1 MVRDQRYNGTVSLDN
16 SRGSMRY
23 IRTNFYLYYNQQ
35 ARARWHSSKRRF
47 RLRTDAEMFDH
58 YCRKYQESIGHTGI
72 LNKNDPEGDMFLCK
86 NGEELPLMSFN
97 SFCQC
102 GNKQQ
107 IDIDE
112 ELKMLLDHQST
123 LENKMSSLHKMIPNL
138 QILEA
143 DSKQLYGMIS
153 FTSTLAENVS
163 SKVRKLDLAKSRVV
177 DCIQR
182 VEDILDLKFCTDG
195 VQTALQNEDY
205 EKAAGHIHRFRSLDE
220 TVIRMSAETNEGGT
234 LNSSFK
240 MLYECEEKLKS
251 IVHSKFDAAVHQGDI
266 ASVERFFKIFP
277 LLGMYS
283 EGLNKFGKHL
293 AAQLSEKADGN
304 LKITLYPDS
313 TDKRAHVMF
322 ADALTLLFESIAR
335 VVEIHQPLV
344 ETYYGPGQLI
354 QLLTILQKEC
364 DRQCRKIFENF
375 KAHRDYSGKVKRV
388 QQNLSVVK
396 TIEKLDPKELDILL
410 SEMVLLSSRSELYL
424 RFMRRRATNDTE
436 AAQSNPQSQ
445 SDDIKEIDQLFSSCE
460 LNRMIQDII
469 GNYIMM
475 EEYFMR
481 EMIVKAV
488 NMDSSEE
495 GQQTSSMVDD
505 IFFIVKKSVRRAISS
520 SSVDGVCAMLNHACT
535 ILEKDFGEVLLSRLR
550 AGYPYG
556 FDLQHAYNIVQS
568 SLQHGK
574 LQSSDSKARS
584 QFLTA
589 LNNVEVSCDYCKA
602 LKTNLEEDISK
613 LYPQCSEQSKAKLE
627 SCLGEVIT
635 VAMKF
640 KDIVDFGFSQLASSA
655 VKPRIKPLID
665 SFLSTSHNIS
675 EEEFSNYEANDPWVQ
690 NVIMNLDT
698 ALTTFKEAMTSSNY
712 DRFATAVSGEITQQ
726 LEKAV
731 TKTTFNRLGGLQFD
745 KELRSL
751 VGYLSSVTTWTVRD
765 KFSRLMQMATILNL
779 ERVSEIMDYWGQ
791 NSGPLTWRL
800 TPTEVR
806 QILSLR
812 IDFRTDDIKR
822 LKL

>member
-1 MVRDQRYNGTVSLDN
+1 MTENVRKNQDASFSSAMVEVEN
-16 SRGSMRY
+16 
-23 IRTNFYLYYNQQ
+23 I
-35 ARARWHSSKRRF
+35 
-47 RLRTDAEMFDH
+47 TDIEEM
-58 YCRKYQESIGHTGI
+58 KITLQ
-72 LNKNDPEGDMFLCK
+72 KLC
-86 NGEELPLMSFN
+86 
-97 SFCQC
+97 
-102 GNKQQ
+102 
-107 IDIDE
+107 DE
-112 ELKMLLDHQST
+112 EISIDDELKTLLDHQGI
-123 LENKMSSLHKMIPNL
+123 LESKMSSLHKMMPGL

-143 DSKQLYGMIS
+143 DSKQLCGMIS

-163 SKVRKLDLAKSRVV
+163 SKVRKLDLAKSHVV
-177 DCIQR
+177 DCMQR

-220 TVIRMSAETNEGGT
+220 TVIRMSSETNEGSGT
-234 LNSSFK
+234 LESSFK
-240 MLYECEEKLKS
+240 MLYDAEEKLKL
-251 IVHSKFDAAVHQGDI
+251 IVHNKFDAAVHQGDV

-277 LLGMYS
+277 LLGMFS
-283 EGLNKFGKHL
+283 EGLTKFGKYL

-304 LKITLYPDS
+304 MKIALYPDS

-322 ADALTLLFESIAR
+322 ADMLTLLFESIAR
-335 VVEIHQPLV
+335 AVEIHQPLV
-344 ETYYGPGQLI
+344 ETYYGPGRLFP
-354 QLLTILQKEC
+354 LLSILQKEC
-364 DRQCRKIFENF
+364 DRQSRKIFENF
-375 KAHRDYSGKVKRV
+375 KTHRDYSGKVRRV
-388 QQNLSVVK
+388 QQNLSTVK
-396 TIEKLDPKELDILL
+396 TSMDKLDPKELDVLL

-424 RFMRRRATNDTE
+424 RFMRRRAIGDVE
-436 AAQSNPQSQ
+436 AAHV
-445 SDDIKEIDQLFSSCE
+445 DISKQTEDLKEVDRFFSSCE
-460 LNRMIQDII
+460 LSRMVQEVI

-481 EMIVKAV
+481 EMIIKAV
-488 NMDSSEE
+488 SMDSSEE

-505 IFFIVKKSVRRAISS
+505 TFFIVKKSVRLRAISS

-535 ILEKDFGEVLLSRLR
+535 ILEQDFGSVLLTRLR

-574 LQSSDSKARS
+574 LQSSDSEKKLARA

-589 LNNVEVSCDYCKA
+589 LNNAEVSCDYCKA
-602 LKTNLEEDISK
+602 LKNNLEEDISK
-613 LYPQCSEQSKAKLE
+613 LYPQCTEQSKAKLE
-627 SCLGEVIT
+627 SCLSEVMS
-635 VAMKF
+635 VSNKF
-640 KDIVDFGFSQLASSA
+640 KDIVDFGFSQLATSA
-655 VKPRIKPLID
+655 VKPRIKPLVD
-665 SFLSTSHNIS
+665 SFLSTSHNIT

-690 NVIMNLDT
+690 GFILSLDT
-698 ALTTFKEAMTSSNY
+698 TLSTFKEAMTSANY
-712 DRFATAVSGEITQQ
+712 DRFATAMSGEITQQ

-765 KFSRLMQMATILNL
+765 KFARLTQMATILNL

-806 QILSLR
+806 QILALR
-812 IDFRTDDIKR
+812 IDFRSDDIKR